1 MGRYV
6 IVNKSNVIVEP
17 GTDTEPSRYPA
28 WFKGR
33 PLRRVRSREEGR
45 KAKKLFKNPREY
57 NIIDTVMREVTR

>member
-28 WFKGR
+28 WFIGR
-33 PLRRVRSREEGR
+33 PLRRVSSREKAR
-45 KAKKLFKNPREY
+45 AAKKMFKNPQEY
-57 NIIDTVMREVTR
+57 SIIDTLKEEAIR

>member
-17 GTDTEPSRYPA
+17 GTDREPSRYPA

-33 PLRRVRSREEGR
+33 PLRRVGSREKGR
-45 KAKKLFKNPREY
+45 MAKKLFKNPQEY
-57 NIIDTVMREVTR
+57 NIIDTIMKEVTR